1 MNLPLK
7 QYLALGLALSLTGC
21 TLKGKE
27 APQEQ
32 TVAKRSVLTLAE
44 QPVTLHADYP
54 ARIEGRVNVDIR
66 PQVDGYLEKIFIE
79 EGAYVRQG
87 QPLFKIADAPYT
99 EALHTAQANL
109 SAARAALKSAS
120 LEVEKQTELVRNRV
134 SSEFP
139 LKAAK
144 AALENAEA
152 NVAQQQAAVES
163 ARINVGFTVLRAPV
177 SGYVGRIPRRVGNL
191 ASKTDA
197 QALTQLTDISE
208 VYAYFSLS
216 EKDFLRLS
224 NRRPDVPLPKVVA
237 QLPPVDLML
246 ADGTKYPHPGHIQL
260 IDGQFDTQTGAIGVR
275 AVFKNPAFLLR
286 SGNTGR
292 ISLPETRAHALLVPT
307 RATVDMQDKIF
318 AFRVGPGNKAER
330 VALRI
335 AGKSGDHYVV
345 ESGLK
350 PGDRIISAEVTT
362 VTEGESF
369 QPVATKE

>member
-7 QYLALGLALSLTGC
+7 QYLPFALALSLTGC

-32 TVAKRSVLTLAE
+32 PVVQRPVIELQE
-44 QPVTLHADYP
+44 QAVTLRADYP

-66 PQVDGYLEKIFIE
+66 SQVDGYLEKIFIE

-87 QPLFKIADAPYT
+87 QPLFKIADAPYV
-99 EALHTAQANL
+99 ELLHTAQANL
-109 SAARAALKSAS
+109 GAAKAAQKAAA

-139 LKAAK
+139 LKAAR
-144 AALENAEA
+144 ASLENAEA
-152 NVAQQQAAVES
+152 NVAQQQAAVEA
-163 ARINVGFTVLRAPV
+163 ARINVGFTMLRAPV
-177 SGYVGRIPRRVGNL
+177 SGYVGRIPRRIGNL

-197 QALTQLTDISE
+197 QALTQLTDISD

-224 NRRPDVPLPKVVA
+224 NRRPDVPLPRVVA
-237 QLPPVDLML
+237 QLPPVDLLL
-246 ADGTKYPHPGHIQL
+246 ADGSKYPHPGHIQL

-275 AVFKNPAFLLR
+275 AIFKNPAFLLR

-292 ISLPETRAHALLVPT
+292 ISLPEIREKALLVPT

-318 AFRVGPGNKAER
+318 AFRVGAGNKAER
-330 VALRI
+330 VALRV

-350 PGDRIISAEVTT
+350 PGDRIIATDVAT
-362 VTEGESF
+362 VTEGEHF
-369 QPVATKE
+369 QPVPTKE